1 MTKFFEFLNC
11 GFFSAF
17 AGALT
22 AFFLGI
28 ITDKLRIKSQRKKRM
43 KSFINYITFNQKALD
58 SISNIFQDTILNTES
73 SNLLKAYDEYYK
85 NKRVEVKL
93 YPVQEAYREL
103 SMDIF
108 SEFDDKISKNIF
120 DLCNIQEELCLKQ
133 IKQLSEYVKSND
145 MSDKEINTLRE
156 TVIQILLKI
165 TKAKTLYSELKN
177 AFKEKHYIKEVY
189 V

>member
-1 MTKFFEFLNC
+1 MTNFFEFLNS
-11 GFFSAF
+11 GLFSAFFSAF
-17 AGALT
+17 AGAFA
-22 AFFLGI
+22 AFLLGI
-28 ITDKLRIKSQRKKRM
+28 STDKRRIKSQRQKRII
-43 KSFINYITFNQKALD
+43 SFINYITFNQKALD
-58 SISNIFQDTILNTES
+58 SISNMFQDTISSTEL
-73 SNLLKAYDEYYK
+73 SNLLKAYDEYY

-108 SEFDDKISKNIF
+108 SEFDAKISKDIF

-145 MSDKEINTLRE
+145 MSDEEINTLRE

-165 TKAKTLYSELKN
+165 TKTKTLYSELKN
-177 AFKEKHYIKEVY
+177 VFKENHY
-189 V
+189 